1 MDDFSSFVRS
11 WETYYLLAGT
21 AAATLIGLLF
31 VAISVGQESFR
42 ARASTHLQLFGG
54 LTFNSFFYV
63 LLVSILFLI
72 PGMTEWGLGLP
83 LLVLGAL
90 TLFGAVL
97 QYRQARKIP
106 SHRFGTNVARRFYVP
121 IFCLAGVTV
130 IGALVLFH
138 VWQGLYGLVPV
149 VIFLLAS
156 ASQNAWALL
165 TQPA

>member
-1 MDDFSSFVRS
+1 MDDFSQFVSS
-11 WETYYLLAGT
+11 WETYYLLSGT

-63 LLVSILFLI
+63 LLISILFLI
-72 PGMTEWGLGLP
+72 PGMNEWGLGLP
-83 LLVLGAL
+83 LLFLGLSAL
-90 TLFGAVL
+90 IGAVL
-97 QYRQARKIP
+97 QHRQARRIP
-106 SHRFGTNVARRFYVP
+106 SHRFGTDVARRFYVP
-121 IFCLAGVTV
+121 MICLAGVTV
-130 IGALVLFH
+130 IGGLVLFH
-138 VWQGLYGLVPV
+138 VWQSLYGLVAV

-165 TQPA
+165 TQSP